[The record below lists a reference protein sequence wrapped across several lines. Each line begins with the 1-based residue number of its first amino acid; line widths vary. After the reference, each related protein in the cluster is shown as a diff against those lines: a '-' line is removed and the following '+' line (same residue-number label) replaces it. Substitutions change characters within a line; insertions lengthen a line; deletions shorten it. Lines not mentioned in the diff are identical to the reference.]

1 MKRSQEVKLLYLKRL
16 LEVYLNFV
24 PYDGVIV
31 DVENE
36 NENEKLYVR
45 VGFYKN
51 IKIVG
56 NHGVE
61 RNVQNKREIK
71 FVINEIGK
79 LVNFYKNKLRTKFKE
94 RHEKNVIT
102 DYNDV

>member
-1 MKRSQEVKLLYLKRL
+1 MKRL

-36 NENEKLYVR
+36 NEKLYVR
-45 VGFYKN
+45 VSFYKN
-51 IKIVG
+51 IEIVG

-61 RNVQNKREIK
+61 RNVQNRREIK